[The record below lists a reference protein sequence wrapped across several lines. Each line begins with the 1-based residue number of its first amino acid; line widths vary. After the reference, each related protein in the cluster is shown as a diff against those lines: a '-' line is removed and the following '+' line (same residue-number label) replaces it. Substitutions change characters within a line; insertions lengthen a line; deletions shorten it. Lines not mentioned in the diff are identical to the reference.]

1 MKKERLD
8 RGKTPK
14 KKNFYFDL
22 IDQIKKDKK
31 AFIVYTLFRAVTVFV
46 IVRNAIGGRW
56 ENCFVGFL
64 ALALFM
70 IPPFVEKK
78 FKLELP
84 TVLEIL
90 AFSFV
95 FCAEILGEIGGYYLK
110 VPLWDTMLHTVNGFM
125 FAAFGFCLVDILNKT
140 KKFRFE
146 LSPAFMALVA
156 FCFSI
161 TIGTLWEF
169 FEFSADILLSTD
181 MQKDF
186 IVSTVSSVALNPSGV
201 NTPIVIE
208 DIIKTTVLT
217 SSGSVTVIDGYLD
230 VGIVD
235 TMKDMFVNFI
245 GALVFSIIGF
255 FYIKHRGRGKVAS
268 KFIPTYEGNEE

>member
-1 MKKERLD
+1 MKKEHTD
-8 RGKTPK
+8 AEKKPK
-14 KKNFYFDL
+14 KKNFYIDL

-95 FCAEILGEIGGYYLK
+95 FCAEILGEIGGYYVK

-140 KKFRFE
+140 QKFRFE
-146 LSPAFMALVA
+146 LSPVFTALVA

-169 FEFSADILLSTD
+169 FEFSADMLLATD

-186 IVSTVSSVALNPSGV
+186 FVSSVSSVALNPSGA
-201 NTPIVIE
+201 NSPIVLE
-208 DIIKTTVLT
+208 NIIKSTIVTSGGELTVT
-217 SSGSVTVIDGYLD
+217 DGYLD
-230 VGIVD
+230 IGLYD

-255 FYIKHRGRGKVAS
+255 FYIKHRGHGKVAS
-268 KFIPTYEGNEE
+268 KFIPTYEGNGE